1 MARKADIGRKRSGA
15 HASPVIKL
23 VCPAEAVALIDQA
36 AERQLESRSEWIRGA
51 LAIAVAQQLGLDE
64 ADAVSLFDG
73 G

>member
-1 MARKADIGRKRSGA
+1 MRAADKGRARSGK

-23 VCPAEAVALIDQA
+23 VCPAEAIALVDQA
-36 AERQLESRSEWIRGA
+36 AERAIESRSEWVRGV